1 MPTTNDKPAVHC
13 GGGGGGVKT
22 ADTALMGEN
31 LLKLPESIHLASAP
45 WP

>member
-1 MPTTNDKPAVHC
+1 VAVA
-13 GGGGGGVKT
+13 VKT